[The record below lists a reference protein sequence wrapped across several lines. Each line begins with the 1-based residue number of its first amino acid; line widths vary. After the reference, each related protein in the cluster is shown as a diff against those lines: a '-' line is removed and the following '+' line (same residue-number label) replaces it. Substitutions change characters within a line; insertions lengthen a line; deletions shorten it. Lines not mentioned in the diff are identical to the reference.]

1 MPIVRKYKK
10 GSILY
15 FEGDPKREIFL
26 IKEGQVVMV
35 YRNLAGDAEL
45 NEILR
50 RGDFIGIRNAIAGV
64 PREETVTCVED
75 AEILAFTP
83 QEFEALLAQTPNI
96 GLKILKIL
104 STNLRSITKE
114 EKKMVTQNAFEDP
127 GNELFKMGL
136 YFFNQKLYSKAITV
150 WERFMHF
157 FPSSSDINEAKKM
170 IHEAQNAM
178 QTGYHPTTLPKG
190 S

>member
-10 GSILY
+10 DSILY

-26 IKEGQVVMV
+26 IKEGRVLMT
-35 YRNLAGDAEL
+35 YRNLAGDSEL
-45 NEILR
+45 TETLGK
-50 RGDFIGIRNAIAGV
+50 GDFIGIRTAIAGV
-64 PREETVTCVED
+64 PREETVACLED
-75 AEILAFTP
+75 AEILAFNP
-83 QEFEALLAQTPNI
+83 KEFETLLAQTPNI

-104 STNLRSITKE
+104 SNNLRSITRE

-136 YFFNQKLYSKAITV
+136 YFCNQRYYPKAITV
-150 WERFMHF
+150 WERFINF
-157 FPSSSDINEAKKM
+157 FPSHPEVSEAKRL
-170 IHEAQNAM
+170 IGETRTAI